1 MASIAKQAWE
11 GDFSSSY
18 MGNLDRSEKEFSF
31 STMRFLQLATY
42 IL

>member
-11 GDFSSSY
+11 GDLNSSY
-18 MGNLDRSEKEFSF
+18 MSNLGRPEKGVSF
-31 STMRFLQLATY
+31 STMRFSQVTTY